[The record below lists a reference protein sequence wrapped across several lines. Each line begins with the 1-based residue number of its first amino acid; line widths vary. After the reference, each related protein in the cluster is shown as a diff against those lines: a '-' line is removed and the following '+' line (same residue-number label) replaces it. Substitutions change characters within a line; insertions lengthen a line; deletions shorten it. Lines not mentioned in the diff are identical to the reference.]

1 MPSAPSGVGD
11 ISGITILLGDF
22 GILAAARGDLLRSVS
37 LNAAADRL
45 AHTGGTGLGSLGARI
60 TAIMPDTSALEPAA
74 VEAAMVEGGRM
85 TVDQA
90 VAYALK
96 RDDPR

>member
-1 MPSAPSGVGD
+1 MALSPAQRAQMLAGVGLF
-11 ISGITILLGDF
+11 SGTTDG
-22 GILAAARGDLLRSVS
+22 GGAAIAER
-37 LNAAADRL
+37 AADRL